1 MKLKPWR
8 YRLPYRNTF
17 QTDDSIV
24 QKASPRGGFLMALVD
39 PSGTT
44 AAVSLAVPISRI
56 GGLLLQLTHRLN
68 RKAPKTT

>member
-1 MKLKPWR
+1 
-8 YRLPYRNTF
+8 
-17 QTDDSIV
+17 
-24 QKASPRGGFLMALVD
+24 MALVD

-44 AAVSLAVPISRI
+44 AAVGLAVPIGRI